1 MKRIACCLIFFSTLI
16 LISLPVAAEVSVTL
30 NLDRREATLTDS
42 VELQVR
48 VSGTRSSDAPPVIE
62 GLKPFHVIQGGSASR
77 VEFINGRYNSFVDYT
92 YYLQPKEKGVFRVGP
107 AAAEVDGKTYQSDA
121 ATLKVVAGDDGSG
134 SKREAVFLTASLG
147 SKKAYV
153 EQQVPYTLKLYL
165 RTNVSDISL
174 DLPDAGEFTFRQ
186 LEKPKEYQTVYEG
199 ASYRVLE
206 VSYGVMPLKPGS
218 FRIPPARMGL
228 TVYSARKRTPRGL
241 FDDPFFGGALR
252 SGRPLTVSSEPLA
265 LEVLPFPEK
274 GKPADFGGLVGRFS
288 IEANLSGDKVHVG
301 DSVTLTV
308 QLKGTGNVNRLPDLK
323 MPDLDHLK
331 TYADEPVFQTRAGAD
346 GLSGS
351 KTMKWALVPDA
362 AGDYTMPAFTIS
374 YFDPQTETYV
384 TEKTQ
389 PLLLK
394 VLPGEK
400 QTLVTAPKSEKSDE
414 PSKAAKKEV
423 KEIGHDILPI
433 YTSISGLKND
443 GWLPS
448 KIINPGNWVC
458 WAILLA
464 PFGVYGLILLGLRF
478 NRKSDTAINAQRARK
493 AAQVFLKECRRG
505 EKDANGMMTAV
516 RDYINDRF
524 ELSLGA
530 LTPADVPKLLMEKGV
545 SPSTAK
551 SLSDVLEELEGRIYT
566 GGEASCGSAF
576 TSILEIIKRIE
587 KELR

>member
-1 MKRIACCLIFFSTLI
+1 MKKIAYVLIFLSML
-16 LISLPVAAEVSVTL
+16 LLPALPVVAEVSVRL
-30 NLDRREATLTDS
+30 NLDRQEATLADS

-62 GLKPFHVIQGGSASR
+62 GLKPFHVTQGGSASR

-92 YYLQPKEKGVFRVGP
+92 YYLQPKEEGVFRLGP
-107 AAAEVDGKTYQSDA
+107 ASTKVDGKTYQSNA
-121 ATLKVVAGDDGSG
+121 ATLKVVTGDDGSG
-134 SKREAVFLTASLG
+134 SRKEAVFLTATLG
-147 SKKAYV
+147 SKRAYV
-153 EQQVPYTLKLYL
+153 EQSVPYTLKLYL

-174 DLPDAGEFTFRQ
+174 DLPEAGEFTFRQ
-186 LEKPKEYQTVYEG
+186 LEKPKEYQAVYEG

-206 VSYGVMPLKPGS
+206 VSYGVMPLKAGR

-228 TVYSARKRTPRGL
+228 TVYSNRKRTPRGL

-274 GKPADFGGLVGRFS
+274 EKPSDFSGLVGRFG
-288 IEANLSGDKVHVG
+288 IEDSLSGDKVHVG

-308 QLKGTGNVNRLPDLK
+308 RLSGTGNVNRVPDLK
-323 MPDLDHLK
+323 MPALEHLK
-331 TYADEPVFQTRAGAD
+331 TYADEPVFETRAGAD

-362 AGDYTMPAFTIS
+362 AGDYTIPPFTVS
-374 YFDPQTETYV
+374 YFDPKTETYV
-384 TEKTQ
+384 TKKTQ
-389 PLLLK
+389 PLVFK
-394 VLPGEK
+394 VMPGEK
-400 QTLVTAPKSEKSDE
+400 QTLVTASKSEKSDE
-414 PSKAAKKEV
+414 TAKPAKKEV
-423 KEIGHDILPI
+423 QEIGHDILPI

-448 KIINPGNWVC
+448 KKINPGNWVC
-458 WAILLA
+458 WTILLA
-464 PFGVYGLILLGLRF
+464 PFWVYGLFFLGLRLK
-478 NRKSDTAINAQRARK
+478 RKSKEAVHAQKARK

-505 EKDANGMMTAV
+505 EKDANGMMTNL

-524 ELSLGA
+524 ESSFA
-530 LTPADVPKLLMEKGV
+530 SLTPADVPKLLVAKGV
-545 SPSTAK
+545 SRSTAK
-551 SLSDVLEELEGRIYT
+551 SLSDVLEEIESRIYT
-566 GGEASCGSAF
+566 GGEASCGLA
-576 TSILEIIKRIE
+576 TDSILEIIKRIE

>member
-1 MKRIACCLIFFSTLI
+1 MKRIVCFLIFFSILI
-16 LISLPVAAEVSVTL
+16 LPAFPVAAEVSVTL
-30 NLDRREATLTDS
+30 NLDRQEVTLADS
-42 VELQVR
+42 VALQVR

-62 GLKPFHVIQGGSASR
+62 GLKSFHVTQGGSASR

-107 AAAEVDGKTYQSDA
+107 AAAKVDGKTYQSNA
-121 ATLKVVAGDDGSG
+121 ATLKVLADGDGSG
-134 SKREAVFLTASLG
+134 SKKEAVFLTATLG
-147 SKKAYV
+147 SENAYV
-153 EQQVPYTLKLYL
+153 EQQVPYTLKLHL

-174 DLPDAGEFTFRQ
+174 DLPEASEFTFRQ
-186 LEKPKEYQTVYEG
+186 LEKPKEYQAIYDG
-199 ASYRVLE
+199 ISYRVLE
-206 VSYGVMPLKPGS
+206 VSYGVTPLKPGR

-228 TVYSARKRTPRGL
+228 TVYSDRKRTPRGL

-265 LEVLPFPEK
+265 IEVLPFPEEE
-274 GKPADFGGLVGRFS
+274 KPSDFSGLVGRFS
-288 IEANLSGDKVHVG
+288 IEDSLSGDEVHAG

-308 QLKGTGNVNRLPDLK
+308 HLRGTGNVNRLPDLK
-323 MPDLDHLK
+323 MPDMDHLK

-362 AGDYTMPAFTIS
+362 AGDYTMPAFAIS

-384 TEKTQ
+384 TEKTR
-389 PLLLK
+389 PLVLK

-400 QTLVTAPKSEKSDE
+400 QTLVTAAKSEKSDQ
-414 PSKAAKKEV
+414 PSKPAKKEV
-423 KEIGHDILPI
+423 EEIGHDILPI

-443 GWLPS
+443 VWFSS
-448 KIINPGNWVC
+448 KETGTGNWIC
-458 WAILLA
+458 WAILLV
-464 PFGVYGLILLGLRF
+464 PLLVYGLVFLGLRF
-478 NRKSDTAINAQRARK
+478 NRKTDAAIYAQRARK
-493 AAQVFLKECRRG
+493 AAQVFLKECRRR

-530 LTPADVPKLLMEKGV
+530 LIPSDVSKLLMEKGV
-545 SPSTAK
+545 SRSTAK

-566 GGEASCGSAF
+566 GGEASCGSA
-576 TSILEIIKRIE
+576 SENILEIIKRLE